1 MSDVKKCDRCKRFFE
16 YGRNEPLWIAQPV
29 VIGDALATIGMG
41 KDLCYRCSGEI
52 ERWLKDSRFVL
63 TVNPDELTRAAL
75 RRDPD
80 C

>member
-16 YGRNEPLWIAQPV
+16 HGRNEPLWTAMPV
-29 VIGDALATIGMG
+29 VIGDTLSAFGMIR
-41 KDLCYRCSGEI
+41 DLCYRCSSEL
-52 ERWLKDSRFVL
+52 ERWLTDSRFVL
-63 TVNPDELTRAAL
+63 PINADELTRAAL